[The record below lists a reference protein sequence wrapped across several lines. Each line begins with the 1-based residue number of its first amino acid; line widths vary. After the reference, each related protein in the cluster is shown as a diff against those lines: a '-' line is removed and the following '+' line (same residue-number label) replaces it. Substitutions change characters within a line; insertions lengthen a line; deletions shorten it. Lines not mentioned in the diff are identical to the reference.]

1 MQLDV
6 LPLPIEDKPVLANL
20 LELYMHDFSEF
31 APWDLNEHGIYGYRY
46 LDHYWTESGRH
57 PFIVRVDG
65 RLAGFALVRIL
76 VLDERSETQMS
87 EFFILRKYRRQ
98 GIGEAVARQLF
109 DQFPGQWSV
118 TQMDCNIA
126 AQRFWRAIIDRYT
139 GGTFDERHDA
149 NRGRVVQVFTVPP
162 AHPSET
168 RATGLCD

>member
-6 LPLPIEDKPVLANL
+6 LPVPIEDKPVLANL

-31 APWDLNEHGIYGYRY
+31 TGWDISEHGLYGYRY

-57 PFIVRVDG
+57 PFLVRVNG
-65 RLAGFALVRIL
+65 QLAGFALVTIL
-76 VLDERSETQMS
+76 VLDERSEIWMS

-118 TQMDCNIA
+118 AQMDRNVA
-126 AQRFWRAIIDRYT
+126 AQRFWRALI
-139 GGTFDERHDA
+139 
-149 NRGRVVQVFTVPP
+149 N
-162 AHPSET
+162 
-168 RATGLCD
+168 